1 MVMTEQDKALI
12 RALRCYEKAARG
24 EETDC
29 TGCPYLAFEWYN
41 GEMLDGCDQQRIDTD
56 AANRLEELTGGKHMK
71 NQKYIVRG
79 DSSGVFYG
87 EIESRDGQDVVMKNA
102 RCLWRWYGAASLMQL
117 ALEGVSEP
125 ENCKFTVTVDSLE
138 VLDAIEIL
146 PCTDAAVKSI
156 EAVKP
161 WKV

>member
-1 MVMTEQDKALI
+1 MSEQDKALI

-71 NQKYIVRG
+71 NQKYIVRC

-102 RCLWRWYGAASLMQL
+102 RCLWRWYGAASLMQM
-117 ALEGVSEP
+117 ALEGVSKP
-125 ENCKFTVTVDSLE
+125 EDCKFTVTVDSME

-156 EAVKP
+156 EAVRP

>member
-1 MVMTEQDKALI
+1 MTEQDKALI
-12 RALRCYEKAARG
+12 RALRCYEEAARG

-29 TGCPYLAFEWYN
+29 TGCPYLTFEWYN

-56 AANRLEELTGGKHMK
+56 AANRLEELTGGEHMK
-71 NQKYIVRG
+71 NQKYIVRC
-79 DSSGVFYG
+79 DRSGVFYG
-87 EIESRDGQDVVMKNA
+87 EIERRDGQNITMRNA
-102 RCLWRWYGAASLMQL
+102 RCLWRWYGAASILQM
-117 ALEGVSEP
+117 ALEGVKQP

-138 VLDAIEIL
+138 VLDAIEII